1 MKSKFFGLS
10 VCVALMMIPGQ
21 ARAGEETVR
30 LKNAPGLDRVASKC
44 VICHS
49 LDYIPMN
56 SFLDKKGWEMEVNKM
71 IQKMGAPIESS
82 DVPVIVKYLTQN
94 YGAPTTVAH

>member
-1 MKSKFFGLS
+1 MRTKLLGLS
-10 VCVALMMIPGQ
+10 ACSTLMMFAIRAP
-21 ARAGEETVR
+21 AGEGQFR

-56 SFLDKKGWEMEVNKM
+56 SFLDKKGWEAEVNKM
-71 IQKMGAPIESS
+71 IQKMGAPIQPDE
-82 DVPVIVKYLTQN
+82 VPAIVNYLSEN
-94 YGAPTTVAH
+94 YSAAATVGH